1 MVRLTL
7 ALVAGALVL
16 FVGSVAAKPKAPA
29 PAPAPAPTPKLTKGV
44 TLEGVDPVFAG
55 QLSPRPLSGSEAAEL
70 RNKVH
75 PQGDTPKF
83 RIKRLE
89 QVHRARILGA
99 DDDAALADPIVF
111 NAQNLYHDQNTW
123 MIAGTATIGAV
134 VDPQR
139 NVIGFD
145 ATYENPGQRVARIR
159 FKAEA
164 RTRYLLEC
172 GVEAAPGVSATFT
185 ARGPNGEFSTTS
197 DERAALLLVHDANS
211 DGPVVLELGASAGPW
226 SLEGC
231 ELTGHR
237 A

>member
-1 MVRLTL
+1 MSSRLAV

-16 FVGSVAAKPKAPA
+16 FVGSVAAKPRVT
-29 PAPAPAPTPKLTKGV
+29 APTPVEPKLTKGV
-44 TLEGVDPVFAG
+44 TLEGVDPVFAK
-55 QLSPRPLSGSEAAEL
+55 QLSPRPLGGGETAEL
-70 RNKVH
+70 RNKLQ

-99 DDDAALADPIVF
+99 DDDATLADPVVF
-111 NAQNLYHDQNTW
+111 NAQNLYYDQHTW
-123 MIAGTATIGAV
+123 MIAGTGTIGAT

-139 NVIGFD
+139 NLIAFD
-145 ATYENPGQRVARIR
+145 TTYENPGQRVARIR

-172 GVEAAPGVSATFT
+172 GVEAAPGVNATFT

-197 DERAALLLVHDANS
+197 DERAALLLVHDAAVE
-211 DGPVVLELGASAGPW
+211 GPVILELGASAGPW
-226 SLEGC
+226 FLEGC
-231 ELTGHR
+231 DLTGHR